1 MRFLRGFFLLVLIC
15 TSSCTRPGQAGLLI
29 DPTPTPAS
37 TQPQKTGITA
47 TGTQTLT
54 PTATFTPLPTLTP
67 TPDIPRVA
75 ITATVWITDTLVPI
89 LTYHQF
95 APDNADVSTALK
107 MRLSDFRLQM
117 QSLYDNGYALVSLEK
132 WLNGDLVT
140 PPGRRPLVIS
150 MDDLY
155 YNNQLSLTSSGEPD
169 PATGI
174 GVLWQFYQEHPDF
187 GFHLT
192 LFASLGE
199 KLYGNPDDPHWQD
212 DLANAIAWGID
223 HDAMPYN
230 HFYTHPLL
238 NLTAPKDIT
247 WEAQM
252 NDAYLRKLLERIGRE
267 DLVSRLGNMLALP
280 FGEWPTSQAGIKA
293 LTSYLDPEGK
303 PVQAILEIDYI
314 VRPKFLLPPYSL
326 KFDRYHV
333 PRIVA
338 TQSAIDY
345 LVEHKQTFPQA
356 QVCSL
361 GSLEVSKVADPDFL
375 TKRIAALTQE
385 GKCPYGIYVLQG
397 FIFNVKPTEVTKL
410 FP

>member
-1 MRFLRGFFLLVLIC
+1 MRVLRNFFLLVLISMSAC
-15 TSSCTRPGQAGLLI
+15 ARSGQAGLLI
-29 DPTPTPAS
+29 DPTPSPVY
-37 TQPQKTGITA
+37 TQPRETGITVTA
-47 TGTQTLT
+47 TQTPI
-54 PTATFTPLPTLTP
+54 PTVTSTPLPTLTS
-67 TPDIPRVA
+67 TPDIPKIA
-75 ITATVWITDTLVPI
+75 ITATVWITDALVPI

-95 APDNADVSTALK
+95 APDNAESSTALK
-107 MRLSDFRLQM
+107 IRLSDFRLEM
-117 QSLYDNGYALVSLEK
+117 QSLYDNGYVLVPLEK
-132 WLNGDLVT
+132 WLDGNLVA

-155 YNNQLSLTSSGEPD
+155 YNNQLSLTDSGEPD

-192 LFASLGE
+192 LFTSLGE
-199 KLYGNPDDPHWQD
+199 KLYGNPDDPGWQD
-212 DLANAIAWGID
+212 DLANAIAWGIE

-238 NLTAPKDIT
+238 NLTTPKNIT

-252 NDAYLRKLLERIGRE
+252 NDGYLRKLLERIDRE

-280 FGEWPTSQAGIKA
+280 YGEWPTSQAGIKA
-293 LTSYLDPEGK
+293 LTDYLDPEGK
-303 PVQAILEIDYI
+303 PVQAIMEIDYI
-314 VRPKFLLPPYSL
+314 VRPKFLFPPYSA

-345 LVEHKQTFPQA
+345 LVVHKQDFPQA

-361 GSLEVSKVADPDFL
+361 GSLEVSKVTNPDFL
-375 TKRIAALTQE
+375 AKRIEALTQE

-397 FIFNVKPTEVTKL
+397 YIFNVKPTDVTKL